1 MTTPAAVSERALTA
15 LIEGHALTDQERRLV
30 LYALEGHAL
39 HFDDWIRETP
49 DRGPRITAVR
59 SRVSDLEARGWR
71 FSHVRRGDTTVEYR
85 LLYVPPLAPPE
96 PARLFEPPATAP
108 LNAVCGWED
117 EAA

>member
-1 MTTPAAVSERALTA
+1 MSERPLTA
-15 LIEGHALTDQERRLV
+15 ESIEGHALTDQERRLV

-39 HFDDWIRETP
+39 HFDDWIRDTP

-85 LLYVPPLAPPE
+85 LLYAPPLALPE
-96 PARLFEPPATAP
+96 PERLFEPSPAPA
-108 LNAVCGWED
+108 LNAALYDYED
-117 EAA
+117 AA